1 MDSRFLWIVGGIV
14 ALLLVVTGL
23 NTCAVVSPTERGI
36 VVTMGKVGDRVLP
49 SGLHFK
55 APFFQGIKKYSISP
69 KPVEFGFSVG
79 QNGAVSKDMQTIGTQ
94 CTVFWKYDESR
105 LLEAVKNYTDL
116 SLTESIRAATLSST
130 KEVIGTFTIYEL
142 VEKQNEVQN
151 KVTSS
156 VNEKIAMYPIIL
168 TQVTIGNWDWPDS
181 FDQQIAETMKRAQQ
195 VKQAQQELLI
205 TEQNAQKQIKEAEAR
220 KKAVEIEA
228 ESNLV
233 KTQKEAEANLIRA
246 QKMAEATKVEADA
259 IAYKNAKIAQ
269 NLSVEIKMKEL
280 ENEAARI
287 AKWNGQYVPTN
298 NYGPI
303 PLQSG
308 AIQGR

>member
-1 MDSRFLWIVGGIV
+1 MNKNTS
-14 ALLLVVTGL
+14 LLIVTGAVL
-23 NTCAVVSPTERGI
+23 VLVIITGISSCSVVSPTERGI
-36 VVTMGKVGDRVLP
+36 VVTLGRVGDSVLS

-55 APFFQGIKKYSISP
+55 IPFIQKIKKYSISP
-69 KPVEFGFSVG
+69 KQVEFGFAVG

-94 CTVFWKYDESR
+94 CNVFWKYDETR
-105 LLEAVKNYTDL
+105 LLDAVKNYTDL
-116 SLTESIRAATLSST
+116 SLTESIRAAALSST

-142 VEKQNEVQN
+142 VEKQNDVQN
-151 KVTSS
+151 RVVSS
-156 VNEKIAMYPIIL
+156 VNQKIEKYPIIL

-195 VKQAQQELLI
+195 VKQAEQELLI

-228 ESNLV
+228 E
-233 KTQKEAEANLIRA
+233 ANLITA
-246 QKMAEATKVEADA
+246 QKKAEATKVEADA

-269 NLSVEIKMKEL
+269 NISVEIKMKEL
-280 ENEAARI
+280 EIEAARI
-287 AKWNGQYVPTN
+287 EKWDGKYVPTN

-303 PLQSG
+303 PVETGS
-308 AIQGR
+308 IQGR

>member
-1 MDSRFLWIVGGIV
+1 
-14 ALLLVVTGL
+14 
-23 NTCAVVSPTERGI
+23 
-36 VVTMGKVGDRVLP
+36 
-49 SGLHFK
+49 
-55 APFFQGIKKYSISP
+55 
-69 KPVEFGFSVG
+69 
-79 QNGAVSKDMQTIGTQ
+79 MQTIGTQ

-105 LLEAVKNYTDL
+105 LLEAVKNYTDF

-205 TEQNAQKQIKEAEAR
+205 TEQNAQKQIRRPRPERRPSRLRPNQTSSRHR
-220 KKAVEIEA
+220 KKPRQI
-228 ESNLV
+228 
-233 KTQKEAEANLIRA
+233 
-246 QKMAEATKVEADA
+246 
-259 IAYKNAKIAQ
+259 
-269 NLSVEIKMKEL
+269 
-280 ENEAARI
+280 
-287 AKWNGQYVPTN
+287 
-298 NYGPI
+298 
-303 PLQSG
+303 
-308 AIQGR
+308 

>member
-1 MDSRFLWIVGGIV
+1 M
-14 ALLLVVTGL
+14 
-23 NTCAVVSPTERGI
+23 VSPTERGI
-36 VVTMGKVGDRVLP
+36 IVTMGKVGDSVLG

-55 APFFQGIKKYSISP
+55 VPFLQKVKKYSISP
-69 KPVEFGFSVG
+69 KQVEFGFAVG

-94 CTVFWKYDESR
+94 CTVFWKYDETR
-105 LLEAVKNYTDL
+105 LLDAVKNYTDL
-116 SLTESIRAATLSST
+116 SLTESIRAAALSST

-151 KVTSS
+151 KVVSS
-156 VNEKIAMYPIIL
+156 VNKKIEKYPIIL

-195 VKQAQQELLI
+195 VKQAEQELLI
-205 TEQNAQKQIKEAEAR
+205 TEQNAQKQIKEAEAK

-228 ESNLV
+228 DSNLV
-233 KTQKEAEANLIRA
+233 KTQKEAEANLIMA
-246 QKMAEATKVEADA
+246 QKKAEATRVEADA

-269 NLSVEIKMKEL
+269 NISVEIKMKEL
-280 ENEAARI
+280 EIEAERI
-287 AKWNGQYVPTN
+287 KKWNGQYVPTN

-303 PLQSG
+303 PVETGS
-308 AIQGR
+308 IQGR